1 MKKVFAVA
9 LIALLLTACGAPS
22 SIEGSWA
29 LELEGEEVIWT
40 FDEGLITFTYQG
52 KVSDNTGAYRYE
64 NGVLQLT
71 LNEEWADYATY
82 QCKLSGKKLT
92 VYQEETDAEMVFVR
106 VED

>member
-1 MKKVFAVA
+1 MKKVLAVA

-71 LNEEWADYATY
+71 LNEEWADYAPISVNSAA
-82 QCKLSGKKLT
+82 KN
-92 VYQEETDAEMVFVR
+92 
-106 VED
+106 